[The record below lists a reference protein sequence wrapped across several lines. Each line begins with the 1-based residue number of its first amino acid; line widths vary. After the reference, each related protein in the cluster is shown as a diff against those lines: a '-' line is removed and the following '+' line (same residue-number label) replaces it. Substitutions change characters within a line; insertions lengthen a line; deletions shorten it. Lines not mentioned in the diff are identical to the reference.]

1 MTVKQISVFTEN
13 KPGKIAA
20 LCSTLSENNIDL
32 RALSVAE
39 AADFGIVRILV
50 DDAYAATTVLK
61 DANYVCSITKVIA
74 AEVNDEPGALAK
86 IVTVL
91 GDAGI
96 NIEYMYAVTNR
107 KFGKAYMII
116 RVADNQEAI
125 SALQKAGM
133 RVVCQEDM
141 KLDK

>member
-1 MTVKQISVFTEN
+1 MTVKQISVFIEN
-13 KPGKIAA
+13 KPGKMAT
-20 LCSTLSENNIDL
+20 LCSDLSKNDIDL
-32 RALSVAE
+32 RAISLAE

-50 DDAYAATTVLK
+50 DDAYAAMTVLK
-61 DANYVCSITKVIA
+61 DAGYICSLTNVIA

-96 NIEYMYAVTNR
+96 NVEYMYAVTNR
-107 KFGKAYMII
+107 KFGKAYMIL

-125 SALQKAGM
+125 NALQKAGM
-133 RVVCQEDM
+133 KVVCQEDM
-141 KLDK
+141 RLDK